1 MPDAAAARQ
10 FQTIASTSQTT
21 DRKQPEI
28 TKSQDW
34 SQDSVWTSQ
43 KILSNNTFYTLSL
56 FKISNKTMAF
66 MPQAH
71 RHLQLL
77 WSSPLLFYW
86 RTLLSQLQAAWAAC
100 PCPGLCSIPR
110 KIKKKKKNLCVY
122 NQLKGSYIH
131 TCLLAHT
138 SKKQNHHHH
147 RWPHS
152 LSVSNTRLVWMEK
165 NIPRDLVALHSL
177 REVATIK

>member
-1 MPDAAAARQ
+1 MCEQVKKFYPTTHFIHCLYSK
-10 FQTIASTSQTT
+10 FQIKQWPLCHKHTGTSNFF
-21 DRKQPEI
+21 D
-28 TKSQDW
+28 
-34 SQDSVWTSQ
+34 
-43 KILSNNTFYTLSL
+43 
-56 FKISNKTMAF
+56 
-66 MPQAH
+66 
-71 RHLQLL
+71 LL
-77 WSSPLLFYW
+77 
-86 RTLLSQLQAAWAAC
+86 
-100 PCPGLCSIPR
+100 LCSSTEELCFHNYR
-110 KIKKKKKNLCVY
+110 LLRQLALAQDFVVSLERLKKKKKLCVY

-165 NIPRDLVALHSL
+165 NIPCDLVALHSL